1 LNAGNWKP
9 QTGNKIM
16 QSLIDFFSFADPNI
30 RYVVIGSVLLTA
42 SSAIVGS
49 FTFLNKKALVG
60 DAIAHA
66 VLPGICLGFMV
77 SGTKNPIFL
86 IGGAFIT
93 GWISL
98 YLVGY
103 ITSKTRIKEDT
114 AIGLILSVFFGIG
127 IVLLTIIQKSGNAA
141 QSGLDHFLFG
151 KAASLVGSDLYTF
164 ATVAIV
170 LLIAVFLLFKEFS
183 LLAFDKDYAKTIG
196 LPVKKIELTLTSLI
210 VLSVV
215 IGIQAVG
222 VVLMAAILITPAAAA
237 RFWTNKIRVM
247 FLLASLFGAFSG
259 LAGAYIS
266 YVAPQMPTGPWIV
279 IVISTIAFV
288 SFFFAPTRGVVSR
301 MMRQF
306 TIRRTINDE
315 NVLKALYQLGEESK
329 SFLLQRYPD
338 EIIRKRKF
346 EKENLITVLKRLKT
360 QGYVDQTGN
369 LFGLTEEGKTR
380 GKRVVKIH
388 RLWELYLTTHLH
400 IAPDHVHED
409 ADTIE
414 HLLTPELEAELE
426 KTLDYPKIDP
436 HKSEIPYS

>member
-1 LNAGNWKP
+1 MSTL
-9 QTGNKIM
+9 
-16 QSLIDFFSFADPNI
+16 LDFFSFSDPNI

-49 FTFLNKKALVG
+49 FTFLNKRSLVG

-66 VLPGICLGFMV
+66 VLPGICLGFIL
-77 SGTKNPIFL
+77 SGTKNPVFL

-98 YLVGY
+98 VLVDY
-103 ITSKTRIKEDT
+103 IRRRTRIKEDT

-151 KAASLVGSDLYTF
+151 KAAALVGNDLYSF
-164 ATVAIV
+164 AAVAVI
-170 LLIAVFLLFKEFS
+170 LLVTVFLLFKEFS
-183 LLAFDKDYAKTIG
+183 LLAFDKEFAQAIG
-196 LPVKKIELTLTSLI
+196 LPVKKIELVLTSLI
-210 VLSVV
+210 VLAVV

-237 RFWTNKIRVM
+237 RFWTDKITVM
-247 FLLASLFGAFSG
+247 FLLASFFGAVSG

-266 YVAPQMPTGPWIV
+266 YIAPAMPTGPWIV
-279 IVISTIAFV
+279 IVISVIAFI
-288 SFFFAPTRGVVSR
+288 SFFLAPRRGVLSR
-301 MMRQF
+301 ALKQNS
-306 TIRRTINDE
+306 IRKTINDE

-329 SFLLQRYPD
+329 DFFVQRSVD
-338 EIIRKRKF
+338 EIMRRRNFERK
-346 EKENLITVLKRLKT
+346 NLVAVLKRLRN
-360 QGYVDQTGN
+360 QGYLEQTGS
-369 LFGLTEEGKTR
+369 LWGLTEAGKDR
-380 GKRVVKIH
+380 AQRVVKIH

-400 IAPDHVHED
+400 IAPDHVHDD

-414 HLLTPELEAELE
+414 HLLTPELETELE
-426 KTLDYPKIDP
+426 RSLNYPKTDP
-436 HKSEIPYS
+436 HKSEIPYREG